1 MGGKGGHML
10 HPYEDPEIVFQSL
23 EDLFEHVALNGL
35 EGTIK
40 RDGQNLVVSYSLA
53 REQAVAIRN
62 DDHVFV
68 KGMGLDGE
76 GPTEN
81 FADYLAHSQKDW
93 KRLRDGGNRNKKATP
108 PHIVKAF
115 SKALEELELVARSL
129 PQKTALEL
137 FGEDAD
143 IFYNAEVMSPISRNA
158 IEYDVDTLSIHRIL
172 HHLYDEEKR
181 ELDTLGAADS
191 NVRADALN
199 KALEDYYRNTD
210 TTYDPRDPKLTPGVS
225 VGAME
230 HLAELADAG
239 VAEAAISDLRQYY
252 TSYGMSASDTLGR
265 LVFKVF
271 RDAVDQLPSIGPDA
285 QKKLVTRMFQE
296 VYTKDVYSEID
307 NEESVWHDFGP
318 RTSRLT
324 EGKIHIKEILKLS
337 LDQDPMT
344 LKSIGDLKDEA
355 KPLHLQAITPL
366 VNILFEFSS
375 HALGALRDLYV
386 LNRDAEIERTRDDVL
401 KTIANLAKSLD
412 PINSSDAKAEEKWKK
427 FLLQRDKFE
436 ALEDKI
442 SEAEG
447 FVFQWPPGSD
457 NTYKFTGLFAPINQL
472 LGMDPSRWE
481 QAEPVTEAIEVPEP
495 LANNEQIPTVG
506 PRIVLFPGSFKPP
519 HRGHLSIVNK
529 LLPENDEVRI
539 FVSDPKKSVRT
550 VGASKKLSASDVISL
565 WEQYVSGLN
574 GTVMVGPGAVKES
587 IDFIAAPESEG
598 GPPEGATIA
607 LACGA
612 KGNDAERF
620 SSFAASARSDLTLVE
635 QECPLS
641 DKHDSTYM
649 EQLEKNV
656 RIKERMPSVIGSKDP
671 ADFHASDFRYL
682 LGLVVDEG
690 DEAAF
695 EMVKDFVPEGVDVSS
710 IIEMLDDVKAPVA
723 EIKKKLSMDYL
734 YSLVEE
740 TLDEISGMGGSAG
753 GGLGAASGV
762 PGPVGPSYKRDKKKK
777 KLKKKKPSKPRKTE
791 VNEVSEEE
799 LDEGLFDFVTREKSS
814 ESVYD
819 QAKLLK
825 TMYLLPQEKF
835 AEEPPRD
842 RELLAALLGW
852 KLPVSL
858 EIIAAEEGRTLVPE
872 LDASVDWDTIRSL
885 MKNIQKEILDTG
897 KPVSLP
903 AGMTSYK
910 RDTKKKRS

>member
-53 REQAVAIRN
+53 RNQAVAIRN

-81 FADYLAHSQKDW
+81 FADYLAHSQKGW

-172 HHLYDEEKR
+172 HHLYNEEKR

-230 HLAELADAG
+230 HLASLADAG

-344 LKSIGDLKDEA
+344 LKAIGDLKDEA

-481 QAEPVTEAIEVPEP
+481 QAEPVTEAVEVPEP
-495 LANNEQIPTVG
+495 LADNEQVPTVG

-519 HRGHLSIVNK
+519 HRGHLSIVK
-529 LLPENDEVRI
+529 RMLPENDEVRI

-587 IDFIAAPESEG
+587 HDFITTPAESGGAPT
-598 GPPEGATIA
+598 GATIV
-607 LACGA
+607 LACGE
-612 KGNDAERF
+612 KGSDLERF
-620 SSFAASARSDLTLVE
+620 NSFKDAARSDLTVVSE
-635 QECPLS
+635 ACPTS
-641 DKHDSTYM
+641 DKHEPAYM
-649 EQLEKNV
+649 EQLKKND
-656 RIKERMPSVIGSKDP
+656 RIKEGMPSVIANKSKGPEDP
-671 ADFHASDFRYL
+671 TRPAKWESAAKDFHASDFRYL

-690 DEAAF
+690 NEAAF

-740 TLDEISGMGGSAG
+740 TLDEISGMGGSVG
-753 GGLGAASGV
+753 GGLGAVSGA
-762 PGPVGPSYKRDKKKK
+762 PGPVGPSYKRDPKKKK
-777 KLKKKKPSKPRKTE
+777 KLKKKKK
-791 VNEVSEEE
+791 
-799 LDEGLFDFVTREKSS
+799 
-814 ESVYD
+814 
-819 QAKLLK
+819 
-825 TMYLLPQEKF
+825 
-835 AEEPPRD
+835 
-842 RELLAALLGW
+842 
-852 KLPVSL
+852 
-858 EIIAAEEGRTLVPE
+858 
-872 LDASVDWDTIRSL
+872 
-885 MKNIQKEILDTG
+885 
-897 KPVSLP
+897 
-903 AGMTSYK
+903 
-910 RDTKKKRS
+910 

>member
-1 MGGKGGHML
+1 VGGKGGHML

-53 REQAVAIRN
+53 RDQAVAIRN
-62 DDHVFV
+62 DDHIFV

-81 FADYLAHSQKDW
+81 FADYLAHRQKDW

-252 TSYGMSASDTLGR
+252 TSYGLNASDTLGR

-271 RDAVDQLPSIGPDA
+271 RAAVEGQEQLSKIGPEA
-285 QKKLVTRMFQE
+285 KEKLIVRMFQE
-296 VYTKDVYSEID
+296 VYSEDKYSEIGS
-307 NEESVWHDFGP
+307 EESVLRDFDVSQ
-318 RTSRLT
+318 SRLS
-324 EGKIHIKEILKLS
+324 EGKIHKKEIWKAS
-337 LDQDPMT
+337 GVQDPMAI
-344 LKSIGDLKDEA
+344 KAINDMIDEA
-355 KPLHLQAITPL
+355 KPLHLKAITPL
-366 VNILFEFSS
+366 VDILFEFSS

-386 LNRDAEIERTRDDVL
+386 LNRDFEIDRTRDIVL
-401 KTIANLAKSLD
+401 KTISDLSNLLK
-412 PINSSDAKAEEKWKK
+412 PVESSDPKAKEKWKK
-427 FLLQRDKFE
+427 FLLHRGKFE
-436 ALEDKI
+436 KLEDKI

-472 LGMDPSRWE
+472 LGMAPGRFG
-481 QAEPVTEAIEVPEP
+481 QPEPVTEAVEVPEP
-495 LANNEQIPTVG
+495 LADNEQVPTVG

-519 HRGHLSIVNK
+519 HRGHLSIVK
-529 LLPENDEVRI
+529 RMLPENDEVRVL
-539 FVSDPKKSVRT
+539 VSNPKKSVRT
-550 VGASKKLSASDVISL
+550 VGAGKKLSTSDAISL
-565 WEQYVSGLN
+565 WERYVSDLN
-574 GTVMVGPGAVKES
+574 GTVMVLPGAIKES
-587 IDFIAAPESEG
+587 HDFITTPAESGGAPT
-598 GPPEGATIA
+598 GATIV
-607 LACGA
+607 LACGE
-612 KGNDAERF
+612 KGSDLERF
-620 SSFAASARSDLTLVE
+620 NNFKDAARSDLTLISE
-635 QECPLS
+635 ACPTS

-753 GGLGAASGV
+753 GGLGAVSGA
-762 PGPVGPSYKRDKKKK
+762 PGPVGPSYKRDIKKKK
-777 KLKKKKPSKPRKTE
+777 KLKKKKK
-791 VNEVSEEE
+791 
-799 LDEGLFDFVTREKSS
+799 
-814 ESVYD
+814 
-819 QAKLLK
+819 
-825 TMYLLPQEKF
+825 
-835 AEEPPRD
+835 
-842 RELLAALLGW
+842 
-852 KLPVSL
+852 
-858 EIIAAEEGRTLVPE
+858 
-872 LDASVDWDTIRSL
+872 
-885 MKNIQKEILDTG
+885 
-897 KPVSLP
+897 
-903 AGMTSYK
+903 
-910 RDTKKKRS
+910 

>member
-1 MGGKGGHML
+1 MGGKSPHML

-53 REQAVAIRN
+53 RDQAVAIRN

-230 HLAELADAG
+230 HLASLADAG

-252 TSYGMSASDTLGR
+252 TSYGMSAGDTLGR

-271 RDAVDQLPSIGPDA
+271 RDAVDQLPSIGPEA
-285 QKKLVTRMFQE
+285 QKKLVIRMFQE

-307 NEESVWHDFGP
+307 SEESIIHDFGP

-324 EGKIHIKEILKLS
+324 EGKVHIKEILKLS

-344 LKSIGDLKDEA
+344 LKAIGDLKDEA

-386 LNRDAEIERTRDDVL
+386 LNRDTEIERTRDDVL

-412 PINSSDAKAEEKWKK
+412 PITLGIPSLIRSFFLSCSMYAGSCLSEVGHASLTTVKSLRAASLKLLNRSRSDPFSPQANTIVAPVGAPPDSAGVVMKSCDSLMAPGRTITVPFKPDTYRSHKLIASEVDSFFPAPTVRTLFFGLETRTRTSSFSGSILLTMLKWPRWGGLK
-427 FLLQRDKFE
+427 E
-436 ALEDKI
+436 
-442 SEAEG
+442 
-447 FVFQWPPGSD
+447 PGN
-457 NTYKFTGLFAPINQL
+457 NTIRG
-472 LGMDPSRWE
+472 
-481 QAEPVTEAIEVPEP
+481 
-495 LANNEQIPTVG
+495 PTVG
-506 PRIVLFPGSFKPP
+506 TCS
-519 HRGHLSIVNK
+519 
-529 LLPENDEVRI
+529 
-539 FVSDPKKSVRT
+539 
-550 VGASKKLSASDVISL
+550 LSANG
-565 WEQYVSGLN
+565 SGTSTASVTGSACSHL
-574 GTVMVGPGAVKES
+574 
-587 IDFIAAPESEG
+587 EG
-598 GPPEGATIA
+598 SMPNNWLI
-607 LACGA
+607 GA
-612 KGNDAERF
+612 K
-620 SSFAASARSDLTLVE
+620 S
-635 QECPLS
+635 
-641 DKHDSTYM
+641 
-649 EQLEKNV
+649 
-656 RIKERMPSVIGSKDP
+656 
-671 ADFHASDFRYL
+671 
-682 LGLVVDEG
+682 
-690 DEAAF
+690 
-695 EMVKDFVPEGVDVSS
+695 
-710 IIEMLDDVKAPVA
+710 PVN
-723 EIKKKLSMDYL
+723 L
-734 YSLVEE
+734 
-740 TLDEISGMGGSAG
+740 
-753 GGLGAASGV
+753 
-762 PGPVGPSYKRDKKKK
+762 
-777 KLKKKKPSKPRKTE
+777 
-791 VNEVSEEE
+791 
-799 LDEGLFDFVTREKSS
+799 
-814 ESVYD
+814 
-819 QAKLLK
+819 
-825 TMYLLPQEKF
+825 
-835 AEEPPRD
+835 
-842 RELLAALLGW
+842 
-852 KLPVSL
+852 
-858 EIIAAEEGRTLVPE
+858 
-872 LDASVDWDTIRSL
+872 
-885 MKNIQKEILDTG
+885 
-897 KPVSLP
+897 
-903 AGMTSYK
+903 
-910 RDTKKKRS
+910 

>member
-10 HPYEDPEIVFQSL
+10 HPYEDPELVFQSL

-40 RDGQNLVVSYSLA
+40 RDGQNLVVSYSLL
-53 REQAVAIRN
+53 RDQAVAIRN
-62 DDHVFV
+62 DDHVFA
-68 KGMGLDGE
+68 KGLGLDGD

-81 FADYLAHSQKDW
+81 FADYLAHSQKGF
-93 KRLRDGGNRNKKATP
+93 KSFRTGRARSKKTTP

-115 SKALEELELVARSL
+115 SKALEDLELVARSL
-129 PQKTALEL
+129 PRKTTLEL

-181 ELDTLGAADS
+181 ELDTMGAVDS
-191 NVRADALN
+191 GVRADALN
-199 KALEDYYRNTD
+199 KALEGYYRNTD
-210 TTYDPRDPKLTPGVS
+210 TTYDPQDPSSTPAVS

-230 HLAELADAG
+230 HLAQLADAG
-239 VAEAAISDLRQYY
+239 VAEKAINEIRQYY
-252 TSYGMSASDTLGR
+252 TSYGLGANDTLGR
-265 LVFKVF
+265 LMFKVF
-271 RDAVDQLPSIGPDA
+271 REAVEVQLPTIGPEA
-285 QKKLVTRMFQE
+285 QKKLIIRMFQE
-296 VYTKDVYSEID
+296 VYDKGVYSDID
-307 NEESVWHDFGP
+307 SEESIIQDFGP
-318 RTSRLT
+318 RTSRLA
-324 EGKIHIKEILKLS
+324 EGKVHMKEILKMS

-344 LKSIGDLKDEA
+344 LKSINDLKNEA

-401 KTIANLAKSLD
+401 KTIANLDKSLD
-412 PINSSDAKAEEKWKK
+412 PIGSSDAKAHEKWEK
-427 FLLQRDKFE
+427 FLLQRDKFK

-481 QAEPVTEAIEVPEP
+481 QKAPIAEATEVPEP
-495 LANNEQIPTVG
+495 LADNEQIPTVG

-519 HRGHLSIVNK
+519 HRGHLNIVKK

-539 FVSDPKKSVRT
+539 LVSDPKKSVRT
-550 VGASKKLSASDVISL
+550 VGNNKKLSASDVISI
-565 WEQYVSGLN
+565 WERYVSGLN
-574 GTVMVGPGAVKES
+574 GTVIVLPGAVKES
-587 IDFIAAPESEG
+587 YEFITTPQEDG
-598 GPPEGATIA
+598 GAPEGATIV

-612 KGNDAERF
+612 KGSDLDRF
-620 SSFAASARSDLTLVE
+620 DNFKKAAGQHRDDLTLVSE
-635 QECPLS
+635 ACPTS

-656 RIKERMPSVIGSKDP
+656 RIRERMPSVVGSKDP
-671 ADFHASDFRYL
+671 TDFHASDFRYL

-690 DEAAF
+690 DKAAL

-710 IIEMLDDVKAPVA
+710 IVEMLDDVNTPVQ

-740 TLDEISGMGGSAG
+740 TLDEMSGGMAAGAVAGMSAPLGVVGSE
-753 GGLGAASGV
+753 
-762 PGPVGPSYKRDKKKK
+762 PRKKKK
-777 KLKKKKPSKPRKTE
+777 KLKKKKK
-791 VNEVSEEE
+791 
-799 LDEGLFDFVTREKSS
+799 
-814 ESVYD
+814 
-819 QAKLLK
+819 
-825 TMYLLPQEKF
+825 
-835 AEEPPRD
+835 
-842 RELLAALLGW
+842 
-852 KLPVSL
+852 
-858 EIIAAEEGRTLVPE
+858 
-872 LDASVDWDTIRSL
+872 
-885 MKNIQKEILDTG
+885 
-897 KPVSLP
+897 
-903 AGMTSYK
+903 
-910 RDTKKKRS
+910 